1 MKKILFTLA
10 ALSLTSFSF
19 AQEFDFGGSDSS
31 DFGGSIEESSA
42 PAVTISGEVGA
53 EARAWIGTT
62 DTVKLED
69 GKTTDIYNSTGYDG
83 FYDVSKTSLDASAHA
98 NVELNYAGDYTD
110 ANIKFKLNP
119 STLKTYHEDIID
131 ELSFGG
137 SFKEGKFQLRAGKM
151 KEVWGKGDKVHVLD
165 NFNAN
170 DYTDFIFPDYID
182 RRISEV
188 MFKAT
193 ANLSWDY
200 NIKLEGIF
208 TPWMTADRF
217 ADSGKL
223 VPASQTNLTNNV
235 KSILKAQGAAL
246 VSTSITTTTEKTNI
260 GGQDVLTGVKTTAD
274 GESLVQAIMGLSEF
288 STDKLYEDNIRSLKY
303 AQAGLRL
310 TGTFGGIDW
319 GASYYYGHYKQPS
332 AKLHGLISMNAYAN
346 AAKKYAAGAQEAATE
361 AEKYQALA
369 EAETNA
375 TLKAQYAAAA
385 KQYAT
390 GAATAK
396 ATAEALATSAQAALG
411 GEVNSLLSL
420 NYDQMQVF
428 GLEAAFVLWK
438 FNTRWEV
445 AYNLTEDTAGD
456 NPWIKNNSVSWV
468 AGFDIDIPIHNLN
481 LNVQDNGNFI
491 LKSDKIK
498 NGGIKVAGI
507 GDLTWD
513 TLGANYDTDYKS
525 DGKYY
530 SNKLIVLLSDK
541 WMNEKLTTEVQ
552 GIWGIERNEFMVA
565 PKIEYNVTE
574 GLTFAVRGVYLYS
587 NNEDGE
593 FYQFTADSENHD
605 KAFVQ
610 LTAKYQF

>member
-10 ALSLTSFSF
+10 ALSLASFTF

-53 EARAWIGTT
+53 DARAWIGTENEDSY
-62 DTVKLED
+62 DTK
-69 GKTTDIYNSTGYDG
+69 GYKSFSDL
-83 FYDVSKTSLDASAHA
+83 SKTVLEPSAHA
-98 NVELNYAGDYTD
+98 NIELNYAGDYTD

-182 RRISEV
+182 RRIGEV

-217 ADSGKL
+217 ADEKSPL
-223 VPASQTNLTNNV
+223 YPYAQARLTKIV
-235 KSILKAQGAAL
+235 KGILKAQGAAL
-246 VSTSITTTTEKTNI
+246 VSTSIKTNTSTI
-260 GGQDVLTGVKTTAD
+260 KIDGKEVVTGVDTTAD

-288 STDKLYEDNIRSLKY
+288 STNDLYEDNIHSLKY

-310 TGTFGGIDW
+310 TGTMGGIDW

-332 AKLHGLISMNAYAN
+332 AKTQNYAIWSN
-346 AAKKYAAGAQEAATE
+346 TDEIKTGAWNTYKSKVVAGIREKAGAAVATMDDDTVYTT
-361 AEKYQALA
+361 A
-369 EAETNA
+369 
-375 TLKAQYAAAA
+375 
-385 KQYAT
+385 AT
-390 GAATAK
+390 GAFG
-396 ATAEALATSAQAALG
+396 EEAQASASATQEQIEGAVATELVANGYTVKNALP
-411 GEVNSLLSL
+411 SL
-420 NYDQMQVF
+420 NYDQLQVF

-438 FNTRWEV
+438 LNTRWEF
-445 AYNLTEDTAGD
+445 AYNLTEDIAGD
-456 NPWIKNNSVSWV
+456 NPWVKNNSISWV

-481 LNVQDNGNFI
+481 LNVQENGSYI
-491 LKSDKIK
+491 LNNDKIE
-498 NGGIKVAGI
+498 GGKVVAGSLMGNPIEVPI
-507 GDLTWD
+507 GTADV
-513 TLGANYDTDYKS
+513 DYKS

-530 SNKLIVLLSDK
+530 NNKLIVLLSDK
-541 WMNEKLTTEVQ
+541 WLNEKLTTEVQ
-552 GIWGIERNEFMVA
+552 GIWGIEHDEFMVA
-565 PKIEYNVTE
+565 PKIEYNVME

-587 NNEDGE
+587 NNKDGE
-593 FYQFTADSENHD
+593 FYNFTADSENHD